1 MKQRPQE
8 ASRRFGKRRCFSGST
23 ATGTLIRRSIGYES
37 PDVGIY
43 AFDIFKLGEVTKILI
58 FGDAAGWMVA

>member
-8 ASRRFGKRRCFSGST
+8 ASRRFGKRRCFSGFT
-23 ATGTLIRRSIGYES
+23 ANRALIRRSIGYES

-43 AFDIFKLGEVTKILI
+43 AFDIFKLGEVANIPI
-58 FGDAAGWMVA
+58 FCDAAGWMVA